1 MLPLEASLPWLPPP
15 PRNSLQQIH
24 PAHHLVLPGL
34 QATSQPE
41 GLCIGLCVCT
51 LCWVWLFATPWT
63 VACQAPLSM
72 RFPQAK
78 ILEWVAIS
86 FSRASFRTGIKTT
99 SLASPA
105 LACIFFTSW
114 ATGEALE
121 LLCLLI
127 YPSPLLLEY
136 PLHRSCLP
144 CSLLPFQ
151 GALRTEGD
159 QQKFSKVRITWT
171 SGSICGSDCI
181 GSTNLAWC
189 KNPVTI
195 QISLTIWNQP
205 SYQFLW
211 TWSPAYPRE
220 DMFVHK

>member
-1 MLPLEASLPWLPPP
+1 MFFKKTTRFPRLRSHSTIPVSVLPVSHVTSWGKSSLTAPP
-15 PRNSLQQIH
+15 PRDTLQQIH

-41 GLCIGLCVCT
+41 GLCIGLYVCT
-51 LCWVWLFATPWT
+51 LCWVWLFATPQT

-86 FSRASFRTGIKTT
+86 FSRASSRTGIKTT
-99 SLASPA
+99 SLATPA

-144 CSLLPFQ
+144 CSLLPF
-151 GALRTEGD
+151 
-159 QQKFSKVRITWT
+159 
-171 SGSICGSDCI
+171 
-181 GSTNLAWC
+181 
-189 KNPVTI
+189 
-195 QISLTIWNQP
+195 
-205 SYQFLW
+205 
-211 TWSPAYPRE
+211 
-220 DMFVHK
+220 